1 MVNSGPKGAQD
12 SLATPPV
19 LAPPQMVADKGS
31 GDWDGGGGGAAAGGR
46 EHVTL
51 TARVG
56 YGLLLVPK

>member
-1 MVNSGPKGAQD
+1 
-12 SLATPPV
+12 
-19 LAPPQMVADKGS
+19 MVADKRS

-46 EHVTL
+46 EHDTL